1 MAYLPNPAAGTAP
14 ATRASI
20 IGMIRAARS
29 IPAAASV
36 AERTTIRDAWAAGTG
51 APISSAN
58 PVMVWRSDVGRIE
71 YSHDGTTWGSGG
83 TDTYYT
89 ELPATTYT
97 AAALVWTLGIPHAPH
112 ARVASVTLGMSAQN
126 TSGAWYAAL
135 SDMQSNISNAQR
147 RAFFTSS
154 AGVTSSVCLTLRI
167 PIPAG
172 QGSAARVWLAPAVA
186 GTLTVQ
192 GLAGA
197 NYVAAEVSPRGITAA
212 SIG

>member
-1 MAYLPNPAAGTAP
+1 MAYLPTPALGTSP

-20 IGMIRAARS
+20 VEMIRAAKGVPSAANATERS
-29 IPAAASV
+29 SIVGLWPTA
-36 AERTTIRDAWAAGTG
+36 TG
-51 APISSAN
+51 APISAAN
-58 PVMVWRSDVGRIE
+58 PVMVWRSDFGRME
-71 YSHDGTTWGSGG
+71 YSHDGTTWGSSG

-97 AAALVWTLGIPHAPH
+97 AGTLVWTLGIPAAPF
-112 ARVASVTLGMSAQN
+112 ARVASVTLGMAAQN

-135 SDMQSNISNAQR
+135 SDMQSNVANAQR
-147 RAFFTSS
+147 RAYFASS

-172 QGSAARVWLAPAVA
+172 QGSSARVWLAPAVA

-197 NYVAAEVSPRGITAA
+197 NYLAAEVSPRGITVAP
-212 SIG
+212 IG